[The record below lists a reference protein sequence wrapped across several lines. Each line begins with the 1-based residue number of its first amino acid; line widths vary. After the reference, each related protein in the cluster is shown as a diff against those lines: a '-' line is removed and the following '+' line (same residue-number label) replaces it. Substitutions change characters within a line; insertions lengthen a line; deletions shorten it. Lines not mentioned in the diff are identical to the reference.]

1 MCYNKFM
8 GSNTVIKTI
17 LDRDISVFQTS
28 ETELAIKAVQD
39 AAKRDTANLT
49 VEKNSF
55 PLRPSS
61 ALKGMRDLYYGL
73 VNYYKPGTIP
83 TTDIEGRSCMLL
95 SLGHVIEKHLVEHIR
110 KTYQVTHTAQKVEY
124 GVISSPMGVIVL
136 GGELDFII
144 QLPSGE
150 KVLGDS
156 KSSAAFPFKKNE
168 AKDEHVAQLNLYMH
182 SQWARDNNINRAW
195 IWYYCKDNS
204 ELKIFEFY
212 YDAELAK
219 RTIARF
225 QKVYDMYQAG
235 TIPNREH
242 ILGVSWQASYSPY
255 RDFDWKEYEMVSG
268 SPRNVISLNDAQSAK
283 LPSDKKGLLEH
294 VIRYYGPDIL
304 LTSDGRRIQAFKK
317 GSQMFLD
324 VTDADGFSS

>member
-1 MCYNKFM
+1 M
-8 GSNTVIKTI
+8 GKSNVTTKTI
-17 LDRDISVFQTS
+17 LDRDISVFQTD
-28 ETELAIKAVQD
+28 ETEGAIKAVQD
-39 AAKRDTANLT
+39 AAKRDTANIT

-95 SLGHVIEKHLVEHIR
+95 ALGHVIEKHLVEHIK

-124 GVISSPMGVIVL
+124 GQIIAKNQPPIVL
-136 GGELDFII
+136 GGELDFVI

-156 KSSAAFPFKKNE
+156 KSSASFPFKKNE

-182 SQWARDNNINRAW
+182 SQWARDNKINRAW

-219 RTIARF
+219 RTIERF
-225 QKVYDMYQAG
+225 QKVHKMYDDGIMPPRDY
-235 TIPNREH
+235 T
-242 ILGVSWQASYSPY
+242 LGIDWQASYSPY
-255 RDFDWKEYEMVSG
+255 RDYEWKDHEPNGIAPSV
-268 SPRNVISLNDAQSAK
+268 RNLNDEQTAK
-283 LPSDKKGLLEH
+283 LPRAQKDLLAH
-294 VIRYYGPDIL
+294 VIKNYGADL
-304 LTSDGRRIQAFKK
+304 LHTADGRQIQAVKR
-317 GSQMFLD
+317 GPQMFLTVVD
-324 VTDADGFSS
+324 EDGFSS